1 VALQYDPIEEV
12 LLGVI
17 EDFVQL
23 GEDFGF

>member
-12 LLGVI
+12 LLGVL
-17 EDFVQL
+17 EEFVQQ